1 MTSFFNNSLLATSD
15 LDIPLLIFAI
25 VVVILAIFFL
35 FLILTYVCRGIEFLI
50 KPALSSKAG
59 KIIFSPAV
67 GVPLF
72 VVLIFTI
79 ALIVFFTNQAE
90 ITTFF
95 TDVFGK

>member
-1 MTSFFNNSLLATSD
+1 MTSFFNNCLLASSE
-15 LDIPLLIFAI
+15 LDVPLLIFAI

-35 FLILTYVCRGIEFLI
+35 FLILTYVCRGIEFLM

-72 VVLIFTI
+72 VVLVVTI
-79 ALIVFFTNQAE
+79 GLIVYFTNQAE
-90 ITTFF
+90 ISAFF
-95 TDVFGK
+95 MEVFGK